1 MNTEIEQARAE
12 LDRAREAHA
21 AALLAK
27 RDAPTDLDAQRR
39 VQASVQAGK
48 AAWKGYQATAT
59 LPLARQIESMVPTD
73 FRDSAE

>member
-1 MNTEIEQARAE
+1 MNTEIEHARAE

-27 RDAPTDLDAQRR
+27 RDAPEGPEAERR
-39 VQASVQAGK
+39 LQASVQAGK
-48 AAWKGYQATAT
+48 AAWKGYQAAAT

-73 FRDSAE
+73 FREAVE